1 MSAFPRLSGVL
12 AWQPGHLL
20 LLVAFVFILPKH
32 SLVSTFLPVVMNMTF
47 LPLQRREAVEGEE
60 GGGRGLGQGG

>member
-1 MSAFPRLSGVL
+1 MLAFPRLSGVL

-20 LLVAFVFILPKH
+20 LLVVFVFI
-32 SLVSTFLPVVMNMTF
+32 

-60 GGGRGLGQGG
+60 GGGRGLGREGREPLNILVSH